1 MSLLRVRENAP
12 EPDDEVLEVLDDSPP
27 RLDGETVLRVGAEVV
42 GVFGVDGVP
51 ILTDEPTLGI
61 AIFGAV

>member
-12 EPDDEVLEVLDDSPP
+12 EPDDEVLDDSPP